1 MAFACHFT
9 GGNTRHIDAL
19 VLWYKKRTEHDPIEN
34 WQPNVRGLLINEL
47 RPWVEIYNELLDLQ
61 DGTGK

>member
-1 MAFACHFT
+1 MAAIVY
-9 GGNTRHIDAL
+9 TRRRIDAL

-61 DGTGK
+61 GGVGE

>member
-1 MAFACHFT
+1 MFT
-9 GGNTRHIDAL
+9 RRRIDAL

-34 WQPNVRGLLINEL
+34 WQPNVRGLLTNEL

-61 DGTGK
+61 DGAGE